1 MARGGDRTGI
11 GGRVGRPP
19 GSGQHG
25 STRVLSIRLPVEYY
39 EEFVR
44 LARQNNR
51 SLQEDCKLRL
61 LGTLQ
66 VFRSR

>member
-19 GSGQHG
+19 RSGQHG

-39 EEFVR
+39 DEFVR
-44 LARQNNR
+44 LAQQNNR
-51 SLQEDCKLRL
+51 SLQDDCKLRL
-61 LGTLQ
+61 LNTLQ
-66 VFRSR
+66 GYRQR

>member
-1 MARGGDRTGI
+1 MARGGDRRGI
-11 GGRVGRPP
+11 GKPVGRPK

-25 STRVLSIRLPVEYY
+25 STRVLSIRLSVEHYD
-39 EEFVR
+39 EFVR

-61 LGTLQ
+61 LHTLQ
-66 VFRSR
+66 TVRSR